1 MKGSSMNFLI
11 GLLIALF
18 LFLVVGTIIFSSIAE
33 AQGVADGCGPL
44 ASIIADI
51 SSGAVETC

>member
-1 MKGSSMNFLI
+1 MNFLI

-18 LFLVVGTIIFSSIAE
+18 IFLVVGPIIFSSIID
-33 AQGVADGCGPL
+33 AQGAADGCGPL

>member
-1 MKGSSMNFLI
+1 MNFLI

-18 LFLVVGTIIFSSIAE
+18 IFLVVGPIIFSSIAD
-33 AQGVADGCGPL
+33 AQGAADGCGPL